1 MVYSLVGVKGGKTVG
16 IGKGGKRSY
25 KRKKKRKVRLKN
37 VGKHRSLEEI
47 EDEIKEILD
56 KGEKNE

>member
-16 IGKGGKRSY
+16 IGKGGKPSY
-25 KRKKKRKVRLKN
+25 
-37 VGKHRSLEEI
+37 GKHRSLEEI